1 MAKGKKKTAL
11 TLLVIFLLADA
22 LLIALVVQRY
32 TALAS
37 LPAEPEAAPVLNPV
51 QRESGEPKFLTAAH
65 MTYLPIAFSGNEGH
79 VEILNN
85 STLFISDGK
94 QKMLHITGEIAN
106 YTANAISHVSINAV
120 LYPANGTNALAT
132 IHGSPLLTVIPSGQK
147 ACFHLYLEAPAKYEG
162 YELSIPGF
170 QSAGEPAPALD
181 LADIT
186 AGFDKAANAYILG
199 GRVLAPEDAAFA
211 DLRVVATL
219 YDADGKVVGCEQSE
233 LFSAGEASAGSAP
246 FTIRFPSRTARSARE
261 YKLDLTAK

>member
-65 MTYLPIAFSGNEGH
+65 MTYLPITFSGNEGH

-94 QKMLHITGEIAN
+94 QNMLHITGEIAN
-106 YTANAISHVSINAV
+106 YTANAISHVSINAL
-120 LYPANGTNALAT
+120 LYPANGTNAVAT
-132 IHGSPLLTVIPSGQK
+132 MHGLPLMEVIAPGQK
-147 ACFHLYLEAPAKYEG
+147 ACFHLYLEAPGKYER

-170 QSAGEPAPALD
+170 QSGGEPAPGLD

-186 AGFDKAANAYILG
+186 NGFDKAANAYILV
-199 GRVLAPEDAAFA
+199 GRVLASEGAAFA

-219 YDADGKVVGCEQSE
+219 YDADGKVVGCEQSAPVVADE
-233 LFSAGEASAGSAP
+233 LGAGSAI
-246 FTIRFPSRTARSARE
+246 FQLSFPGRTARTARE